1 MGKTLY
7 DKIFES
13 HTIRQLPSGKHQV
26 LVGLHLVHEVTSPQ
40 AFSMLR
46 EAGLEVLHPE
56 RTFATCDHVI
66 PTDDPSR
73 PFADPLAEEM
83 IAALEDNCRRHNI
96 RYFAPARGEQGI
108 MHVVGPEMGL
118 TQPGMVICCGDS
130 HTATH
135 GALGA
140 LAMGIG
146 TSQVKEVLAT
156 QTLALARLKVRRILV
171 DGRLGPAV
179 TAKDVALFLVA
190 RLGVQ
195 GGIGYA
201 HEYAGEVMDGFN
213 MEERMTVCN
222 LAIEGGAV
230 SGYVNPDQTTYDYL
244 RGRPY
249 APPPAAWERALAY
262 WDSVRSDSDAEYD
275 DQVQY
280 DGRSIEPMVT
290 WGINPG
296 QAVAV
301 GEAIPDPAAVDGP
314 DRARM
319 EEALRYMDFEPGTP
333 VKGRKVDVAFIGSC
347 TNGRLSDFEA
357 VAGYLKSSGR
367 KVAPG
372 VRALAVPGSQAI
384 GRQMAERG
392 IARVLEGA
400 GFEVRQAGC
409 SMCLAMNPDKLQGR
423 QLSASSSNRNFKGR
437 QGSAEGR
444 TLLMSPLMVAASAV
458 TGEVAD
464 PREVFGIK
472 E

>member
-7 DKIFES
+7 DKVFES
-13 HTIRQLPSGKHQV
+13 HTIRELPSGKHQV
-26 LVGLHLVHEVTSPQ
+26 LMGLHLVHEVTSPQ

-46 EAGLEVLHPE
+46 EEGLQVLHPE

-66 PTDDPSR
+66 PTEDASR
-73 PFADPLAEEM
+73 PFADPVAEEM
-83 IAALEDNCRRHNI
+83 IAELESNCWRHAI
-96 RYFAPARGEQGI
+96 RYFTPVQGEQGV
-108 MHVVGPEMGL
+108 MHVVAPEMGL
-118 TQPGMVICCGDS
+118 VQPGMTVCCGDS

-135 GALGA
+135 GAFGA

-156 QTLALARLKVRRILV
+156 QTLALARLKVRQVRV
-171 DGRLGPAV
+171 EGKLGPGV

-201 HEYAGEVMDGFN
+201 YEYAGDAVGSLS
-213 MEERMTVCN
+213 MEERLTLCN

-230 SGYVNPDQTTYDYL
+230 CGYVNPDRTTYDYL

-249 APPPAAWERALAY
+249 APPPAAWELAVDY
-262 WDSVRSDSDAEYD
+262 WESVRSDANAAYD
-275 DQVQY
+275 DQV
-280 DGRSIEPMVT
+280 RFEAPAIEPMVT

-296 QAVAV
+296 QAVPV
-301 GEAIPDPAAVDGP
+301 GGTIPDPADFTGP
-314 DRARM
+314 EKSRTED
-319 EEALRYMDFEPGTP
+319 ALAYMGFEPGTSI
-333 VKGRKVDVAFIGSC
+333 KGQKVDVAFVGSC
-347 TNGRLSDFEA
+347 TNGRLSDFES
-357 VAGYLKSSGR
+357 VARYLKSSAR

-372 VRALAVPGSQAI
+372 VRALAVPGSQTVA
-384 GRQMAERG
+384 RQMTDQG
-392 IARVLEGA
+392 ISAVLQQA
-400 GFEVRQAGC
+400 GFEVRGAGC

-423 QLSASSSNRNFKGR
+423 ELSASSSNRNFKGR

-444 TLLMSPLMVAASAV
+444 TLLMSPLMVAAAAV

-464 PREVFGIK
+464 AREVFGIK